1 MKKAILFFYLLISI
15 IINAQ
20 SENNQFVRTFSKV
33 STTNDNGEF
42 EEYKDGKNTLVFN
55 YGDGYDIK
63 FYKANGDS
71 EILSRISDVK
81 EDKTREGREYQWNR
95 ALNEKGLEL
104 IFVLYSDGEVRML
117 YTDKLNGKFSF
128 AISLIP

>member
-1 MKKAILFFYLLISI
+1 MCIRDS
-15 IINAQ
+15 
-20 SENNQFVRTFSKV
+20 
-33 STTNDNGEF
+33 DNGEF